1 MQLLLIRHAQSH
13 NNAVW
18 AAQGNSQG
26 RLPDPPLTG
35 LGRAQAAALAGAFSR
50 GDYPMRPTVL
60 LTSLMSRTIQTAAP
74 LAAALG
80 VPIQARA
87 DAFEVGGPLD
97 WDGHE
102 RSERR
107 HHRGSPAAQLRAHSA
122 HLVLPPEAT
131 EAGWWPGPI
140 ESVSA
145 APARAA
151 RLLAALRAL
160 YAGTDAVIGLVS
172 HEWFGQFL
180 IREVLGDR
188 HPDPEPDADPDR
200 HPEAAPADW
209 ITLHNSG
216 VSWFTDVDG
225 GAGDVTARWLNRTT
239 HLRPDQV
246 TG

>member
-102 RSERR
+102 QSERR
-107 HHRGSPAAQLRAHSA
+107 HHPGSTAAQLRAHSA

-131 EAGWWPGPI
+131 EAGWWSGPI
-140 ESVSA
+140 ESVSQ

-151 RLLAALRAL
+151 RLLAQLRAR

-172 HEWFGQFL
+172 HEWFGQFV
-180 IREVLGDR
+180 IRELLGGVD
-188 HPDPEPDADPDR
+188 PDPDA
-200 HPEAAPADW
+200 PEW

-216 VSWFTDVDG
+216 VSWFTDVAG